1 MPHCAVMT
9 VSGGGE
15 EAQDG
20 RELQAVASAATK
32 TCSAWWPWLWGEYC
46 SPDVQFYA
54 GYVQIAITLRLWLQ
68 WHCSLN

>member
-1 MPHCAVMT
+1 MSNNYTIFQIFVLFLLSMLASMHTSVLLCAVMS

-32 TCSAWWPWLWGEYC
+32 TCCAWWP
-46 SPDVQFYA
+46 
-54 GYVQIAITLRLWLQ
+54 
-68 WHCSLN
+68 